1 MSSSSASAIG
11 KSKSKSKTSIVLLK
25 ELKEVLRDY
34 RTLIMMIIL
43 PTLFYPAMLVFPAT
57 FAKQSIA
64 KLGQSTVN
72 IGVVG
77 DCQPLVKHLEA
88 AEHLKVFQ
96 LNESEYAGK
105 LKSNEVDV
113 AVLIPQGFN
122 ESISKT
128 YSTEA
133 EFSALKKASLP
144 KLKLMLDT
152 NREKILFSMASVYTA
167 IGEFQEERVR
177 ERLRAINVG
186 DNWERE
192 TKVKF
197 DDVAPKESETD
208 DMLPNF
214 APYLMVLMVLLATS
228 YPAIDLITGE
238 RQRGTLALLLVA
250 PVERKSI
257 MYGKII
263 VVVIV
268 GALTTILGIISIAAT
283 LQFGPVKTTVVD
295 AHPQFDFGLTAWL
308 LVLFVMGPL
317 VVFISSL
324 SVFVAAL
331 TRTFQQAQGYLFPL
345 LLVTLFLASAAQIP
359 ELADNSFLRLVPVA
373 STTLC
378 IKEIITRHWSWS
390 GIAITFVSSSIS
402 AVLLARAAANLLQR
416 EDLLLG
422 VQLSPKKKMETGSYG
437 RELIIFGGIVFFM
450 LFYFGQLLSLW
461 NILGSLVV
469 TQLFLILLP
478 ALAFLFYTKS
488 PVKQTLSFRKPHPRF
503 IIAAIALGFATVVIS
518 MLILT
523 VQTKFLPY
531 SEEYARQMQLMVMP
545 PGRPLWQILLVAA
558 VMPAICE
565 EIFFRG
571 VLQGILSKN
580 LPKEK
585 LLLLIGILFGVF
597 HLSMFRF
604 LPTGL
609 LGILLAF
616 LTYASG
622 SIFPSMLLHFM
633 HNGYYLAAS
642 YYKVDIDSSQ
652 CIALALGGL
661 VVAAVA
667 LGWKPKASLNANA
680 AVVAESDAS
689 EESGLEK

>member
-1 MSSSSASAIG
+1 MSSSASPYNG
-11 KSKSKSKTSIVLLK
+11 KPKSKTTIVLLK

-64 KLGQSTVN
+64 KLGQSNVN
-72 IGVVG
+72 VGVVG
-77 DCQPLVKHLEA
+77 QCEPLVNQLKVG
-88 AEHLKVFQ
+88 EHLKVVQ
-96 LNESEYAGK
+96 LSETDYADK
-105 LKSNEVDV
+105 LKSNDVDV
-113 AVLIPQGFN
+113 AILIPPDFN
-122 ESISKT
+122 ELIEKT
-128 YSTEA
+128 YTSKSDYA
-133 EFSALKKASLP
+133 QLKKAPLP
-144 KLKLMLDT
+144 KLKLLLDT

-167 IGEFQEERVR
+167 IGEFQQESIRK
-177 ERLRAINVG
+177 RLRAIDVG
-186 DNWERE
+186 NSWERE

-197 DDVAPKESETD
+197 DDVSPKESDTD

-250 PVERKSI
+250 PVERRSI
-257 MYGKII
+257 MYGKIL

-268 GALTTILGIISIAAT
+268 GALTTILGVMSIAAT
-283 LQFGPVKTTVVD
+283 LQFGPIKTTVVD
-295 AHPQFDFGLTAWL
+295 AQPQFDFGLSAWL
-308 LVLFVMGPL
+308 LVLLVMAPL

-373 STTLC
+373 NTTLC
-378 IKEIITRHWSWS
+378 IKQIITRHWSWQ
-390 GIAITFVSSSIS
+390 GIAITFVSSSI
-402 AVLLARAAANLLQR
+402 AALLLAKSAANLLQR

-450 LFYFGQLLSLW
+450 LFYCGQLLSLW
-461 NILGSLVV
+461 NVLASLVI
-469 TQLFLILLP
+469 TQLFLILAP

-488 PVKQTLSFRKPHPRF
+488 PIKETLSFKRPPLRYV
-503 IIAAIALGFATVVIS
+503 IAAISLGFATVVIS

-531 SEEYARQMQLMVMP
+531 SEEYAKQMQLMVMP
-545 PGRPLWQILLVAA
+545 PGRPLWQIILVAA
-558 VMPAICE
+558 LMPAICE

-571 VLQGILSKN
+571 LLQGILRKS
-580 LPKEK
+580 LPPQK
-585 LLLLIGILFGVF
+585 LIIVIGILFGVF

-609 LGILLAF
+609 LGILLAY
-616 LTYASG
+616 LTLASG
-622 SIFPSMLLHFM
+622 SIFPSMCLHFM

-642 YYKVDIDSSQ
+642 YYKLNLDSTQ
-652 CIALALGGL
+652 CIALALAGF
-661 VVAAVA
+661 VIAAVA
-667 LGWKPKASLNANA
+667 LSWKPKSEKLAPAL
-680 AVVAESDAS
+680 ESVSDS
-689 EESGLEK
+689 DSVHESQEK